1 MFCDNAVLHYYPG
14 SPYLAR
20 CSVSIRAGKKIVLR
34 AVLRDVSAARE
45 WLERIYPGIPKRVI
59 IHS

>member
-20 CSVSIRAGKKIVLR
+20 CSVSIRVGKKIVLQV
-34 AVLRDVSAARE
+34 VLRDTIAAKN
-45 WLERIYPGIPKRVI
+45 WLKRVYPGMPYRVI
-59 IHS
+59 VHS

>member
-1 MFCDNAVLHYYPG
+1 MFCDNAVLHYFPA

-20 CSVSIRAGKKIVLR
+20 CSVSLRSGKKIVLR
-34 AVLRDVSAARE
+34 AVLRDVSAARA
-45 WLERIYPGIPKRVI
+45 WLERIYPGIPARVI

>member
-20 CSVSIRAGKKIVLR
+20 CSVSIRAGKKIVLQ
-34 AVLRDVSAARE
+34 AVLRDTRAARE
-45 WLERIYPGIPKRVI
+45 WLKRSYPDMPYRVI
-59 IHS
+59 VHG